1 MKKRQLDTIWNLM
14 ELSDHALRP
23 SSYNEIL
30 WRLSMKALLSF
41 LSITLLMSFLLIGC
55 VPEIKNGNK
64 SDMRVEGVQ
73 EKADTKE
80 DFQAIVV
87 NKDET
92 SVTVSTKGQEYILV
106 TREID
111 YAAEAGDKVKVWTT
125 GQYEESNPIQG
136 EAIKIERIN

>member
-1 MKKRQLDTIWNLM
+1 MKG
-14 ELSDHALRP
+14 
-23 SSYNEIL
+23 
-30 WRLSMKALLSF
+30 LLSF
-41 LSITLLMSFLLIGC
+41 LSITFLMSFLLIGC
-55 VPEIKNGNK
+55 VPETKDGNK
-64 SDMRVEGVQ
+64 NDIRVEGVQ
-73 EKADTKE
+73 EKSDTKE

-136 EAIKIERIN
+136 EAIKIEIIN

>member
-1 MKKRQLDTIWNLM
+1 
-14 ELSDHALRP
+14 
-23 SSYNEIL
+23 
-30 WRLSMKALLSF
+30 MKALLSF

-64 SDMRVEGVQ
+64 SDMRIEGVQ
-73 EKADTKE
+73 EADTKE

-92 SVTVSTKGQEYILV
+92 SVTVSTKGQKYILV

-136 EAIKIERIN
+136 EAIKIEIIN